1 MGFPFCQGNM
11 QINRAA
17 LICIEIRYAVI
28 YGHSNI
34 FLPLP
39 PHSLTFFKGTLVM
52 FPWREA
58 TEQNLIFISCAFLL
72 CFLLLILI
80 SLAFFTP
87 SQLIWK
93 QMFREQRNLTLFL
106 SSREMRKA
114 HLTKGVLF
122 VLYRA
127 HNSSFVML

>member
-34 FLPLP
+34 FYPFF
-39 PHSLTFFKGTLVM
+39 HSLTFFKVTLVM

-58 TEQNLIFISCAFLL
+58 TEQNLIFIPCAIVLHFSVTHFDTSC
-72 CFLLLILI
+72 
-80 SLAFFTP
+80 
-87 SQLIWK
+87 
-93 QMFREQRNLTLFL
+93 MF
-106 SSREMRKA
+106 
-114 HLTKGVLF
+114 
-122 VLYRA
+122 
-127 HNSSFVML
+127 